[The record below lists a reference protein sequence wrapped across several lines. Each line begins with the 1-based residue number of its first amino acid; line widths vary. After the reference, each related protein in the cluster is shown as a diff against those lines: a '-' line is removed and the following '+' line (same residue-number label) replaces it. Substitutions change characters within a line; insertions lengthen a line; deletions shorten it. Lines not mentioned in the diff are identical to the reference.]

1 MDSVIIVVFGIGLLF
16 LAIKGI
22 AGLLKDANK
31 IRSSSYER
39 PANERPLN
47 DTPKPIVEA
56 EEKTTEESSL
66 AKWRS
71 SLQLVSKGM
80 GETIEFTYESRD
92 GERSRRI
99 IDLHAIL
106 QAANERMY
114 FSGYCHTEKEDRTF
128 NIDSITTM
136 IKHKSKRYEVYEYL
150 EDKYGLEVY

>member
-1 MDSVIIVVFGIGLLF
+1 MDSVILVVFGIGLLF
-16 LAIKGI
+16 LVTKAL
-22 AGLLKDANK
+22 AGVPKEANK
-31 IRSSSYER
+31 KRYPSD
-39 PANERPLN
+39 ERPLN
-47 DTPKPIVEA
+47 DTPKSTVEA

-66 AKWRS
+66 AKWKS
-71 SLQLVSKGM
+71 SLKLVSNGM

-99 IDLHAIL
+99 IDLHGIL

-136 IKHKSKRYEVYEYL
+136 IKHKSKRYEVDEYL
-150 EDKYGLEVY
+150 EDKYGLNVY